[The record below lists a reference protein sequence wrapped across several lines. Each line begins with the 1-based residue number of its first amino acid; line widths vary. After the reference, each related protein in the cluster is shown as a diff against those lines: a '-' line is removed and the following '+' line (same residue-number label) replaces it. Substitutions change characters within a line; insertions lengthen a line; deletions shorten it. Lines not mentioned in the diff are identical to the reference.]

1 MFLKLTENKNRNKNK
16 PIYVRKSAILSM
28 ERCSFPEEVTF
39 IYLESDRFIAVKET
53 PEEIIKMLEE
63 S

>member
-1 MFLKLTENKNRNKNK
+1 VFIKLTTDKNR
-16 PIYVRKSAILSM
+16 PVYVRKSAILSM
-28 ERCSFPEEVTF
+28 ERGVLLVTF
-39 IYLESDRFIAVKET
+39 IYLESDRFISVKET